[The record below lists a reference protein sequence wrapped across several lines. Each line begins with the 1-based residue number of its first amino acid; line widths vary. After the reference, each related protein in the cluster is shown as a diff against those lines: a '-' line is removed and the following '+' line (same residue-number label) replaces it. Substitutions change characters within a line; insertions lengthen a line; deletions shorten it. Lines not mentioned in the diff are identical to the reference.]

1 MSIRK
6 KKLQWEY
13 LPVSGESTTTL
24 WEDPAAVG
32 DSKNILSH
40 KRRRRPTTSTA
51 DGEADT
57 TASPASTVDEETDVT
72 VVAVA
77 SPDDGEADVA
87 VASAASLV
95 DEEADVTVVAGA
107 SSVDGEADATAFT
120 QY

>member
-13 LPVSGESTTTL
+13 LPVSGESTTTI

-32 DSKNILSH
+32 DPKNILSH

-51 DGEADT
+51 DGEAD
-57 TASPASTVDEETDVT
+57 VT
-72 VVAVA
+72 
-77 SPDDGEADVA
+77 

-95 DEEADVTVVAGA
+95 GEEADVTVVAGA
-107 SSVDGEADATAFT
+107 SSVDGEADATAFFT